1 MYITITRSNN
11 YLGIESYIIGQELV
25 LVKDKD
31 NRYDDESIL
40 VKTTTDAKC
49 GYVANSVNSVARGT
63 HSAGYIYNM
72 IKDDQKCLVSFIVE
86 DKVIA
91 EII

>member
-1 MYITITRSNN
+1 MYITITRSND
-11 YLGIESYIIGQELV
+11 YLGIESYTIGQELV
-25 LVKDKD
+25 LVKDID

-63 HSAGYIYNM
+63 HSAGYIYNL
-72 IKDDQKCLVSFIVE
+72 IKDNQKCLVTFVIE

-91 EII
+91 KII